1 MRILQINVV
10 YKVGSTGKIV
20 NEIHN
25 QLRKSGYESFVIF
38 GRGKTISESNVYK
51 TSPDWDG
58 KLQALFGRITG
69 NFYGG
74 AFFSTYKLIKKIKSI
89 APEVVHLHLMNGN
102 YVNNYRLLTFLA
114 ENNYKTVITL
124 HAEITYTG
132 ICEHA
137 FDCERWKTGCGKC
150 PQIFKKYKSLL
161 FDRTAME
168 WQKKAKAF
176 TRFKSLTLV
185 SVSGWLENRAKQSPM
200 FKNRDFY
207 VVGNGVDTTVY
218 KPVNTATLR
227 QKIGLTNQKVIL
239 HVTPSFKSIVKGGK
253 HIIEIAK
260 RLEKENVIIVI
271 VGFDGFEGKLPSNV
285 ITIGHT
291 NSQEE
296 LAQFYSL
303 ADITL
308 LTSKLETFSMVC
320 AESLSCGTP
329 VVGFKA
335 GAPEQISEAEYS
347 EFVTNGDD
355 DALEQAVNSWLAKDI
370 QPYDVVQKV
379 NNRYSIL
386 NMVEGYKKIYEK
398 I

>member
-25 QLRKSGYESFVIF
+25 QLQKSGYESFVIF

-51 TSPDWDG
+51 TSPDWEG
-58 KLQALFGRITG
+58 KLQALYGRITG

-74 AFFSTYKLIKKIKSI
+74 AFLSTHNLLKGIKSI
-89 APEVVHLHLMNGN
+89 VPEVVHLHLMNGN

-176 TRFKSLTLV
+176 ARFKSLTIV

-207 VVGNGVDTTVY
+207 VIGNGVNIDIY
-218 KPVNTATLR
+218 KPVNADKLR
-227 QKIGLTNQKVIL
+227 RQLGLTNQKVIL
-239 HVTPSFKSIVKGGK
+239 HVTPSFRSIVKGGK

-260 RLEKENVIIVI
+260 RLKKENGINVK
-271 VGFDGFEGKLPSNV
+271 VG
-285 ITIGHT
+285 I
-291 NSQEE
+291 
-296 LAQFYSL
+296 
-303 ADITL
+303 
-308 LTSKLETFSMVC
+308 
-320 AESLSCGTP
+320 
-329 VVGFKA
+329 
-335 GAPEQISEAEYS
+335 
-347 EFVTNGDD
+347 
-355 DALEQAVNSWLAKDI
+355 
-370 QPYDVVQKV
+370 
-379 NNRYSIL
+379 
-386 NMVEGYKKIYEK
+386 
-398 I
+398 

>member
-58 KLQALFGRITG
+58 KLQALYGRITG

-74 AFFSTYKLIKKIKSI
+74 AFYSTYKLIKKIKRI

-176 TRFKSLTLV
+176 ARFKSLTIV

-207 VVGNGVDTTVY
+207 VVGNGVDTTIY

-227 QKIGLTNQKVIL
+227 QKLGLTNQKVIL

>member
-1 MRILQINVV
+1 M
-10 YKVGSTGKIV
+10 
-20 NEIHN
+20 
-25 QLRKSGYESFVIF
+25 
-38 GRGKTISESNVYK
+38 
-51 TSPDWDG
+51 
-58 KLQALFGRITG
+58 
-69 NFYGG
+69 
-74 AFFSTYKLIKKIKSI
+74 
-89 APEVVHLHLMNGN
+89 
-102 YVNNYRLLTFLA
+102 
-114 ENNYKTVITL
+114 
-124 HAEITYTG
+124 
-132 ICEHA
+132 
-137 FDCERWKTGCGKC
+137 
-150 PQIFKKYKSLL
+150 
-161 FDRTAME
+161 
-168 WQKKAKAF
+168 
-176 TRFKSLTLV
+176 
-185 SVSGWLENRAKQSPM
+185 
-200 FKNRDFY
+200 
-207 VVGNGVDTTVY
+207 
-218 KPVNTATLR
+218 
-227 QKIGLTNQKVIL
+227 TNQKVIL

>member
-25 QLRKSGYESFVIF
+25 QLQKSGYESFVIF

-51 TSPDWDG
+51 TSPDWEG
-58 KLQALFGRITG
+58 KLQALYGRITG

-74 AFFSTYKLIKKIKSI
+74 AFYSTHKLIKRIKSI

-176 TRFKSLTLV
+176 ARFKSLTIV

-207 VVGNGVDTTVY
+207 VIGNGVNIDIY
-218 KPVNTATLR
+218 KPVNADKLR
-227 QKIGLTNQKVIL
+227 RQLGLTNQKVIL
-239 HVTPSFKSIVKGGK
+239 HVTPSFRSIVKGGK